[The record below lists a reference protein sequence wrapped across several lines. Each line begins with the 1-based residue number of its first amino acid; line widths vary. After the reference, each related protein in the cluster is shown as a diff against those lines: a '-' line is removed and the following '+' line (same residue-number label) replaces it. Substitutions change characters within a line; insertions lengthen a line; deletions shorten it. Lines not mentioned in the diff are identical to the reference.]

1 MFTMMNAARVAV
13 GVQGVGIAERA
24 YQQALAYAL
33 DRRQGRSAWSGEAD
47 APIFDHPDVRR
58 MLAGLKARIEAARA
72 LCLMTAFNAD
82 LAHAGDNPQV
92 RAAARLREEVLTPI
106 AKAWSTDLGVE
117 AASMGVQIHGGMGF
131 IEETGAAQHLR
142 DARIAPIYEGT
153 NGVQAIDLV
162 GRKLA
167 LADGRGVD
175 ALLAEA
181 LAAAADLE
189 AQVDPRLPRIGRRLR
204 AAAEAAARAT
214 AWIGERSAQADGL
227 AGASAY
233 LRMMGDTLGGWAL
246 ARGVLAVA
254 AGRVDDRAY
263 GEARIGLAAHYA
275 QIVLAQVPGVLP
287 SVCAGAAELE
297 ALGAVALASA

>member
-1 MFTMMNAARVAV
+1 MMNAARVAV

-33 DRRQGRSAWSGEAD
+33 ERRQGRSAWSGEAS

-72 LCLMTAFNAD
+72 LCLLTAFNAD
-82 LAHAGDNPQV
+82 LAHAADSPSV

-117 AASMGVQIHGGMGF
+117 AARIGIQIHGGMGF

-142 DARIAPIYEGT
+142 DACISPIYEGT

-167 LADGRGVD
+167 LAGGRGVD
-175 ALLAEA
+175 ALVADA
-181 LAAAADLE
+181 LDAAMALE
-189 AQVDPRLPRIGRRLR
+189 AHEDPRLPRIGRRLK
-204 AAAEAAARAT
+204 AAGEAADRAT
-214 AWIGERSAQADGL
+214 SWIKARRGHPDGL

-233 LRMMGDTLGGWAL
+233 LKALGDTLGGWAL
-246 ARGVLAVA
+246 AQGVLAAA
-254 AGRVDDRAY
+254 AGRVDDVTY
-263 GEARIGLAAHYA
+263 VDARIGLAAHYA
-275 QIVLAQVPGVLP
+275 ETVLAQVPGRLP
-287 SVCAGAAELE
+287 AICAGAGGLE
-297 ALGAVALASA
+297 ALGPAALASS